1 MSMRKSR
8 ARTSKSKSR
17 EASVSQE
24 VVNFVTKKFNN
35 KVPVS
40 FVTGLTKTYSK
51 RPVDATSPL
60 IKRHAE
66 GKFLNGQKLTAYL
79 GEKTHHEKGKPLSDD
94 AVKRV
99 FQNICN
105 PEGKLSFEYIMKAA
119 DAVGI
124 SFPVRLAKA
133 AVRKYGKRKDHMN
146 VDDCMKVLRRREE
159 RKNVKSAPQKQR

>member
-1 MSMRKSR
+1 MRKSR

-17 EASVSQE
+17 EPSVSQE

-40 FVTGLTKTYSK
+40 FLTGLTKTYCK

-60 IKRHAE
+60 IKRNSE
-66 GKFLNGQKLTAYL
+66 GKFINGQKLTQYL
-79 GEKTHHEKGKPLSDD
+79 AEKTHHEKGKPLSDD

-124 SFPVRLAKA
+124 SFPERLAKA
-133 AVRKYGKRKDHMN
+133 AVRKYGKRKDHLN
-146 VDDCMKVLRRREE
+146 VEDCMRVLRRREE
-159 RKNVKSAPQKQR
+159 RKNVRSAPQKHR